1 MSKRIHINKYKDNTH
16 WNVEIEDS
24 YGKRHHL
31 GYYKALL
38 PEIMSEIEADA
49 EMLWQN
55 EVKPKED
62 LMGKAIAEMVE
73 LDKKKFRFTDN
84 MGNHRDGLD

>member
-16 WNVEIEDS
+16 WSVEIEDS

-31 GYYKALL
+31 GYYKTLL

-55 EVKPKED
+55 EVKPDENAEIHA
-62 LMGKAIAEMVE
+62 KAIKEMI
-73 LDKKKFRFTDN
+73 DIGPKFYDN
-84 MGNHRDGLD
+84 MGNSRDGLD